1 MPGVGSGP
9 CASSGRAWQLGAARH
24 SPGEEAAP
32 LGGPSLEYLS
42 STGARGGERA
52 ACSVADSAACG
63 REQVEEASRLRRD
76 DEEQRELEERDRCRA
91 GCTHYGCS
99 RTRRGSCTY
108 YGCAHYGCAHYGC
121 ARYVC
126 THYGCAHCLTV
137 ITMAALAVVAAISLL
152 KRLLLLW
159 LYSLCAL
166 WQYSF
171 WLLSLW
177 LY

>member
-99 RTRRGSCTY
+99 RTRRGGCTY
-108 YGCAHYGCAHYGC
+108 YGCAHYGC
-121 ARYVC
+121 
-126 THYGCAHCLTV
+126 THCLTV

>member
-99 RTRRGSCTY
+99 RTRRGGCTY
-108 YGCAHYGCAHYGC
+108 YGCAHYGCARYG
-121 ARYVC
+121 C